1 MPFGE
6 YPLECRRARPVE
18 AVEYRVHAAASGGAQ
33 ARLRVQSIKDS
44 LRGVQQKRSEYT
56 VRSESPRSQQRVALS
71 FARARAALIEPKP
84 SPLSFARAHA
94 AALACTD
101 GHGRLCVECTH
112 TRARPLAVGRWAL
125 LLQAA
130 QGDLDAKR
138 TSQAK
143 LVSGG
148 TEPRVGHRVLV
159 SSTLHVVL

>member
-1 MPFGE
+1 MP
-6 YPLECRRARPVE
+6 
-18 AVEYRVHAAASGGAQ
+18 AASGGAPSTFACAEHQ
-33 ARLRVQSIKDS
+33 GLAARSAAEDVRIHRAIRIAAVAAARSVVLRAHTRRFD
-44 LRGVQQKRSEYT
+44 LT
-56 VRSESPRSQQRVALS
+56 
-71 FARARAALIEPKP
+71 KP

-94 AALACTD
+94 AALACRD